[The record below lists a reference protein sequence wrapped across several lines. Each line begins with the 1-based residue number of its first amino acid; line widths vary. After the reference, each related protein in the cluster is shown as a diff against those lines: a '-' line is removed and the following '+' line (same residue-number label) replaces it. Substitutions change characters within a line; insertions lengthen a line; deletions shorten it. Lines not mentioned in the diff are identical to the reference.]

1 MQTIIIIYLAIAL
14 IVFIGLLV
22 HAEVSVNDSIK
33 SLCKAVGKSYINY
46 GRAFLISLF
55 WIIALAFIL
64 VMIIVE
70 IITAIIKSRKSK

>member
-1 MQTIIIIYLAIAL
+1 MQTIIIIYLVIAL

-22 HAEVSVNDSIK
+22 HAELTVNEGLK
-33 SLCKAVGKSYINY
+33 SLAKAVGKSYINY

-64 VMIIVE
+64 LMIIVE
-70 IITAIIKSRKSK
+70 VIAAIIKSRKSK

>member
-1 MQTIIIIYLAIAL
+1 MQTIIIIYLVIAL

-22 HAEVSVNDSIK
+22 HAELTVNEVLK
-33 SLCKAVGKSYINY
+33 SLAKAVGKSYINY

-64 VMIIVE
+64 LMIIVE
-70 IITAIIKSRKSK
+70 VIAAIIKSQKSK